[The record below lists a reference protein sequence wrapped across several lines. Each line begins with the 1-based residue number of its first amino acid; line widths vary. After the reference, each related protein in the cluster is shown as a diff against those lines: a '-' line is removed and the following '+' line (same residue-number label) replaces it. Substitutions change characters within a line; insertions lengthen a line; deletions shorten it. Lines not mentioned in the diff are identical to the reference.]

1 MYVEFVEAYDNIST
15 MKNNLALQTIST
27 ELSEDLLNRSIL
39 QVCTEVDRPIVKI
52 PKKRKKRQ
60 TIYEKSCKRTFYQ
73 LVPKSILDNYA
84 NIENRIKPLVACYKK
99 EYLIQILTIVARHL
113 RRDGGMAKLYMKYL
127 KKQVPQGNEY
137 ILALIDNKILQRSD
151 YYIQGL
157 KSFEY
162 SFCADYQDEY
172 IEVELADRALINRL
186 AALSIRIK
194 RDNAKSL
201 LGHTRQAKY
210 LQLLTIDPKFFIEYM
225 NNCPIVDIEKKNCI
239 IASASRITNHD
250 FNCSRDST
258 SKRLHSNVTNMK
270 TELRRYLRVEGEPLT
285 NIDIKN
291 SQPYL
296 STLLLTNPR
305 KVAFLAKDPDLG
317 ALLKS
322 MKSVDSEDVKR
333 YISLV
338 TSGVF
343 YDYLVD
349 EFKKSGL
356 ILTRDETKP
365 KVLLIFFS
373 DDKAIYNNI
382 ENKTREIFIELFPT
396 VHRQFSIIRGAGKG
410 ENYQNFKRF
419 AILLQRIESYLV
431 LDVIMKKVYRKFPTT
446 FVMTIHDSI
455 LTVSDGAVVDT
466 IKNMM
471 GNDLQKFVGWP
482 AQLKIE

>member
-1 MYVEFVEAYDNIST
+1 
-15 MKNNLALQTIST
+15 
-27 ELSEDLLNRSIL
+27 
-39 QVCTEVDRPIVKI
+39 
-52 PKKRKKRQ
+52 
-60 TIYEKSCKRTFYQ
+60 
-73 LVPKSILDNYA
+73 
-84 NIENRIKPLVACYKK
+84 
-99 EYLIQILTIVARHL
+99 
-113 RRDGGMAKLYMKYL
+113 
-127 KKQVPQGNEY
+127 
-137 ILALIDNKILQRSD
+137 
-151 YYIQGL
+151 
-157 KSFEY
+157 
-162 SFCADYQDEY
+162 
-172 IEVELADRALINRL
+172 
-186 AALSIRIK
+186 
-194 RDNAKSL
+194 
-201 LGHTRQAKY
+201 
-210 LQLLTIDPKFFIEYM
+210 
-225 NNCPIVDIEKKNCI
+225 
-239 IASASRITNHD
+239 
-250 FNCSRDST
+250 
-258 SKRLHSNVTNMK
+258 MK
-270 TELRRYLRVEGEPLT
+270 TELRKYLRVEGEPLT

-296 STLLLTNPR
+296 SILLLTNPK
-305 KVAFLAKDPDLG
+305 KVAFLAKDPSLG
-317 ALLKS
+317 TLLKS
-322 MKSVDSEDVKR
+322 MKSVDSEDVER

-338 TSGVF
+338 TSGKF

-349 EFKKSGL
+349 EFEKSGL

-431 LDVIMKKVYRKFPTT
+431 LDVIMKKVYRKFPKT